1 MRRNVVR
8 NTMIGV
14 ALLATAGAL
23 LPLGTRGLRSRAR
36 PSSAYEESVRRVA
49 TIQAAERPVVN
60 RFGGTVLMAH
70 GARAPKLAVLFHGL
84 TATPHQM
91 QLLGDQLY
99 ERGYDVFIP
108 RMPMHGERGR
118 TVTALS
124 GLTADTLRA
133 FADDAIDIA
142 RGLADTIDV
151 LGLSGGATVAAWVA
165 QHRGEVRNVVI
176 VSPAIA
182 FSRLPRALED
192 PAMQTLARLPNLN
205 IGAAEDTTRPQVY
218 AGFSTRAVAQ
228 TMRLGAEVRSEA
240 EHVKPAAGAIV
251 MVTNANDHTVDA
263 SAALALADKWLET
276 GASIKRYTFDA
287 ALGLP
292 HDLVDQG
299 EPCADAKRVY
309 PVLIALLEGRTPATL
324 PANPS
329 VRPACIDR

>member
-8 NTMIGV
+8 NTIIAIG
-14 ALLATAGAL
+14 LLATAGAL

-36 PSSAYEESVRRVA
+36 PPGAYDESVRRVA
-49 TIQAAERPVVN
+49 AMRAVEQPIVN

-70 GARAPKLAVLFHGL
+70 GGRAPKLAVLLHGL

-91 QLLGDQLY
+91 QQLGDQLY
-99 ERGYDVFIP
+99 ARGYDVFIP
-108 RMPMHGERGR
+108 RLPMHGERGR

-133 FADDAIDIA
+133 FADDVIDIA
-142 RGLADTIDV
+142 RGLGDTIDV
-151 LGLSGGATVAAWVA
+151 LGLSGGATLAAWIA
-165 QHRGEVRNVVI
+165 QHRGDVRQVVI

-182 FSRLPRALED
+182 LSRLPRILED
-192 PAMQTLARLPNLN
+192 PAMQTLARLPNVN
-205 IGAAEDTTRPQVY
+205 IGASADTTKPQVY

-240 EHVKPAAGAIV
+240 ERVKPAARRIV
-251 MVTNANDHTVDA
+251 VVTNDNDHTVDGG
-263 SAALALADKWLET
+263 AALALADSWEKHRAT
-276 GASIKRYTFDA
+276 VVRYSFDA

-299 EPCADAKRVY
+299 EPCGDATVVY
-309 PVLIALLEGRTPATL
+309 PVLIALLEGRTP
-324 PANPS
+324 PAVA
-329 VRPACIDR
+329 VRPAPPTCFNR

>member
-1 MRRNVVR
+1 M
-8 NTMIGV
+8 
-14 ALLATAGAL
+14 
-23 LPLGTRGLRSRAR
+23 
-36 PSSAYEESVRRVA
+36 RRVA
-49 TIQAAERPVVN
+49 AMRAAEQPVVN
-60 RFGGTVLMAH
+60 RFGGTVLMTH
-70 GARAPKLAVLFHGL
+70 GARAPKVAVLFHGL

-91 QLLGDQLY
+91 QLLGDELY

-151 LGLSGGATVAAWVA
+151 LGLSGGATLAAWVA
-165 QHRGEVRNVVI
+165 QHRSEVRNVVI

-182 FSRLPRALED
+182 LSRLPRVLED

-205 IGAAEDTTRPQVY
+205 VGASADTTKPQVY

-240 EHVKPAAGAIV
+240 ERVKPAAGTIA
-251 MVTNANDHTVDA
+251 MVINGNDHTVDA
-263 SAALALADKWLET
+263 SAALALADMWVEH
-276 GASIKRYTFDA
+276 GVPIKRYAFGAT
-287 ALGLP
+287 LGLP

-299 EPCADAKRVY
+299 ERCADAKLVY
-309 PVLIALLEGRTPATL
+309 PVLIALLEGRMPAAL
-324 PANPS
+324 PEEVPA
-329 VRPACIDR
+329 RPACINR

>member
-1 MRRNVVR
+1 MRTNVGR

-36 PSSAYEESVRRVA
+36 PSNAYEESVRRVA
-49 TIQAAERPVVN
+49 AMQASERPVVN

-99 ERGYDVFIP
+99 ARGYDVFIP

-151 LGLSGGATVAAWVA
+151 LGLSGGATLAAWVA

-182 FSRLPRALED
+182 LSRLPRMLED
-192 PAMQTLARLPNLN
+192 PARQTLARLPNVN
-205 IGAAEDTTRPQVY
+205 VGASADTTKPQVY

-228 TMRLGAEVRSEA
+228 TMRLGAEVRWEA
-240 EHVKPAAGAIV
+240 ERVKPAAGTIA
-251 MVTNANDHTVDA
+251 MVTNGNDHTVDA
-263 SAALALADKWLET
+263 GAALALADKWMEH
-276 GASIKRYTFDA
+276 GAPIKRYAFDA
-287 ALGLP
+287 AIGLP

-299 EPCADAKRVY
+299 ERCADANLVY
-309 PVLIALLEGRTPATL
+309 PVLVALLEGRTPAAL
-324 PANPS
+324 SSKSP
-329 VRPACIDR
+329 VRPACVNR

>member
-1 MRRNVVR
+1 VRRNLAR
-8 NTMIGV
+8 NIAITV

-23 LPLGTRGLRSRAR
+23 LPLRTRELRSRAR
-36 PSSAYEESVRRVA
+36 PSSAYQESVRRIA
-49 TIQAAERPVVN
+49 AIQAAEQPLVN

-70 GARAPKLAVLFHGL
+70 GGHAPKVAVLLHGL
-84 TATPHQM
+84 TATPRQM

-142 RGLADTIDV
+142 RGLADTVDV
-151 LGLSGGATVAAWVA
+151 LGLSGGATLAAWIA
-165 QHRGEVRNVVI
+165 QHRPEVRHVVI
-176 VSPAIA
+176 VSPALA
-182 FSRLPRALED
+182 LSRLPRALED

-205 IGAAEDTTRPQVY
+205 VGASADTSKPQVY

-228 TMRLGAEVRSEA
+228 TMRLGAEVRA
-240 EHVKPAAGAIV
+240 QADHVKPAASAIAV
-251 MVTNANDHTVDA
+251 VTNANDRTVDA
-263 SAALALADKWLET
+263 GAALALADLWNEH
-276 GASIKRYTFDA
+276 GAVIVRYSFNA

-299 EPCADAKRVY
+299 ESCGDAKVVY
-309 PVLIALLEGRTPATL
+309 PVLIALLEGRVPADGTVTHR
-324 PANPS
+324 AS
-329 VRPACIDR
+329 AGCINH